1 MENELTDF
9 LRRLPWASQDLLQ
22 NYFGKEKIES
32 LLCESTRKIQ
42 TIMRADNKIYYS
54 LKPGNERLLPGI
66 SRREMVRKFMAETYG
81 YGIFD
86 TAESPCF
93 NADFRVFYP
102 EQNIW
107 IRVWGDMGYIAP
119 ECLMI
124 FNNPPVFGNGIRD
137 IILTCEGIERARFLN
152 VQAEI
157 NWKNAQEDSVE
168 IHQTEIPDFSPLVP
182 DTSNKKDLS
191 PYAPDKESE
200 ACSVPDAAHEKHHEY
215 IDQNRRLSFIHRL
228 SVKEPVPP
236 SRPGQRNKDIVLQP

>member
-182 DTSNKKDLS
+182 DTTNKKDLS
-191 PYAPDKESE
+191 PYAPDKENYPKIS
-200 ACSVPDAAHEKHHEY
+200 DYYK
-215 IDQNRRLSFIHRL
+215 
-228 SVKEPVPP
+228 
-236 SRPGQRNKDIVLQP
+236 